1 MASTCEFDKL
11 ENSLIKDALVLG
23 IRDAKLRQDLLLDSD
38 LTLDRAVEM
47 ALASERTI
55 NEMKEIDNRRKEN

>member
-55 NEMKEIDNRRKEN
+55 NEMKEIDNRREEN